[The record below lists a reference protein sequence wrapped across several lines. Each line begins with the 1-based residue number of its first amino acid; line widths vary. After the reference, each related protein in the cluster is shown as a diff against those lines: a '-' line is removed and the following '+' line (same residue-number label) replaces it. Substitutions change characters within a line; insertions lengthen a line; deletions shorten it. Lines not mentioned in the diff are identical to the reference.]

1 MGTDLEEEYGNLDIS
16 DEEEICEHSS
26 DYHHPNEINCDLIIE
41 EFGILE
47 TDLEKHIYDK
57 NYVGSLSKEM
67 DDIHVINNSVEAGS
81 SIFLVRDD
89 IEKIPNTSLENT
101 VLVPNSTCDVV
112 KLVLNLDKLLN
123 MEILPGRIWSMIQ
136 ISIFKNFLCQ

>member
-1 MGTDLEEEYGNLDIS
+1 MGTDLEEEYVNLDIS

-67 DDIHVINNSVEAGS
+67 DDIHVTNNSVEAGS